1 MMVHICSAC
10 TQEAET
16 GGLGVPDQPGLHL
29 ETLSQ
34 EKEFAQGLQ
43 SEIPLIAGS
52 VSQIAIDRSRTAS
65 NWLKP
70 MGFDIKRE
78 YDLPGTKKC

>member
-1 MMVHICSAC
+1 MAEYKSKDPIFQLKKRDKSSPLLSSCCEFQNMVNRPGMMVHICSAC

-34 EKEFAQGLQ
+34 EKEFA
-43 SEIPLIAGS
+43 
-52 VSQIAIDRSRTAS
+52 
-65 NWLKP
+65 
-70 MGFDIKRE
+70 
-78 YDLPGTKKC
+78 